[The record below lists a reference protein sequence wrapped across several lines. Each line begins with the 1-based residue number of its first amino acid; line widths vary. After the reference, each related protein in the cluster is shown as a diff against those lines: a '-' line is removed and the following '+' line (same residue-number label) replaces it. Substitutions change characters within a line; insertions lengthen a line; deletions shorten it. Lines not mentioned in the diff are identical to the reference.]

1 MSRIAVK
8 PVDPLTPVRSED
20 ATPAAE
26 GVAFLSPR
34 PLSG

>member
-1 MSRIAVK
+1 MSPIAVK

-26 GVAFLSPR
+26 GVASLSSR
-34 PLSG
+34 PLNG